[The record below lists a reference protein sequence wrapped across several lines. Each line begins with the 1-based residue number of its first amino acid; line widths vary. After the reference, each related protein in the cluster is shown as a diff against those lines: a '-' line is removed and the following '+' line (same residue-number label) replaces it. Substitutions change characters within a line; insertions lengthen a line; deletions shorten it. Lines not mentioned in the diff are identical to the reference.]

1 MAGHVGLELANV
13 ILKKPLKCWANS
25 HGLRNILG
33 PETFRVRAAADQ
45 VPEPVGEVAVSTLGD
60 TWQLGRHR
68 LLCGNALELRAIATK
83 GPGKNETPKSGL
95 RDQEPDRRFRS
106 LNPDT
111 ETKAYPRNAA
121 IRAVL
126 TGFRVRA
133 GRDRTGWLERTYR
146 CSRPIHRESHK
157 PARLHRETRSV
168 EDRSQRRLGDA
179 ERDDRP

>member
-1 MAGHVGLELANV
+1 VAGHVGLELANV

-95 RDQEPDRRFRS
+95 RDQGPDRRFCS
-106 LNPDT
+106 PNPDT

-121 IRAVL
+121 VPS
-126 TGFRVRA
+126 GFEGLRRLA
-133 GRDRTGWLERTYR
+133 GRDRTGWGGRIRTFAFR
-146 CSRPIHRESHK
+146 ILSEPCSLNFHMIGADLMAPHLLSS
-157 PARLHRETRSV
+157 AL
-168 EDRSQRRLGDA
+168 L
-179 ERDDRP
+179 RDGLVR